1 MRIRN
6 LIWNLFILVT
16 PLQAETFD
24 IHTYFPLTQAMDEF
38 NHKLAGCNK
47 EAIHIEECN
56 PRAGIF
62 DAKLW
67 RKIQKLA
74 AKAGLCDNPQEL
86 VGAGPDPAPENTV
99 PKDDTPIR

>member
-24 IHTYFPLTQAMDEF
+24 IHTYLPLTQAMDEF
-38 NHKLAGCNK
+38 NHKLAGCSK
-47 EAIHIEECN
+47 DAIHIEECN

-62 DAKLW
+62 DVKLW
-67 RKIQKLA
+67 KKIRKLA
-74 AKAGLCDNPQEL
+74 KQAFDLQEQSQAEASSPDNE
-86 VGAGPDPAPENTV
+86 
-99 PKDDTPIR
+99 KD